1 MKLNPSELL
10 RDKFVRGAFFLTV
23 ANFGGAFLNYLVYPI
38 LSRHLSIPAYGD
50 FQALLSFT
58 VILGVL
64 TAVVNMTLIKE
75 MSVLSADRAGE
86 INALRRRA
94 AWKFSLLGLVMFVVI
109 VVFIRPLNDLFHIS
123 ESNILIIAS
132 ISFLYA
138 FPLYVNQAVLSAR
151 QNFFALAFNNFL
163 GAFSR
168 LFFIIFFVVILPFG
182 LTGAAWALGIA
193 GLAALLLSFYQIKK
207 LKLPT
212 APHNFQPRLRRFWR
226 YSFLVLW
233 FTALTQFFYNFD
245 MLFVKS
251 FFSPQEAGFYGAL
264 LTIGRI
270 VYFVGGAVPL
280 VMFPVI
286 ANLKNDGGLRR
297 HMVLAKSLALMAAL
311 AAPVYLVM
319 YFWPG
324 FVIRMVVGAK
334 YLSISPYLPGFA
346 LVMLALTL
354 VSVLSNYFLAL
365 GRRGGLV
372 IMTGAVVLEI
382 VLLSLFHGNLTQVI
396 VSLGASFAAAA
407 FGLLCLAYFEYR
419 EAKRLLISD
428 QAMVGFPSS
437 RE

>member
-1 MKLNPSELL
+1 MKLKLNELL

-23 ANFGGAFLNYLVYPI
+23 ANFGGAFLNFLVYPV

-64 TAVVNMTLIKE
+64 AAVVNTTLTKE
-75 MSVLSADRAGE
+75 MSVLSAERMGE

-94 AWKFSLLGLVMFVVI
+94 VRKFSLLGLIMFVIII
-109 VVFIRPLNDLFHIS
+109 VFSRLLNGLFHIS
-123 ESNILIIAS
+123 EGAIIIIAS
-132 ISFLYA
+132 VSFLYA

-168 LFFIIFFVVILPFG
+168 LFFIILFVAVWPFG
-182 LTGAAWALGIA
+182 LNGAAWALGIA
-193 GLAALLLSFYQIKK
+193 GLSAFFLSFYQIRK
-207 LKLPT
+207 LKLPA
-212 APHNFQPRLRRFWR
+212 APHDFQPRLRRFWR
-226 YSFLVLW
+226 FSLMVLW
-233 FTALTQFFYNFD
+233 FTVLTQFFYNFD

-251 FFSPQEAGFYGAL
+251 FFSPEEAGLYGAL
-264 LTIGRI
+264 LTVGRI

-280 VMFPVI
+280 VMFPVV

-297 HMVLAKSLALMAAL
+297 YKVLGKSLALMAAL
-311 AAPVYLVM
+311 AVPVYLIM
-319 YFWPG
+319 YCWPE
-324 FVIRMVVGAK
+324 FVIRFIVGVK
-334 YLSISPYLPGFA
+334 YLSIAPYLPAFG

-354 VSVLSNYFLAL
+354 VSVLSSYFLAL

-372 IMTGAVVLEI
+372 IMTGAVMLEI
-382 VLLSLFHGNLTQVI
+382 VLLSLFHNNLTQVI

-407 FGLLCLAYFEYR
+407 VGLLCLAFIEYR
-419 EAKRLLISD
+419 AAKRLLKIEKIL
-428 QAMVGFPSS
+428 F
-437 RE
+437 E